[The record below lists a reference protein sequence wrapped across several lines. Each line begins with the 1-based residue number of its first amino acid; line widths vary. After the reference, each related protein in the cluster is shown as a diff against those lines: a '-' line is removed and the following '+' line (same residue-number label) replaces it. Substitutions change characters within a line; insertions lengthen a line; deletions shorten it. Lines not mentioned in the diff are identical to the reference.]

1 MEMQLKIQGFS
12 GEKKDWERWSIT
24 FLAKSRLRG
33 YRELLVGLEIAPTK
47 GVKGFDKFMQKN
59 DFAFAELLI
68 SNKNDVCLGLVDS
81 SRSELM
87 PEGDARLAW
96 TNLVQKFAPTTKSNL
111 IKTKREFVESRLED
125 ILIDPDVWIQGLE
138 TLRRRLEIL
147 GHKISEMDLI
157 IHIIHNLPSEYET
170 TIEFIEN
177 ELEMDTGSLDRVR
190 ERLRSKF
197 ERICKTFKE
206 NEKAL
211 VSFQKYIG
219 NQGSVVK
226 VFGYYFQ

>member
-33 YRELLVGLEIAPTK
+33 YRELLVGLEIVATK
-47 GVKGFDKFMQKN
+47 GYDKFMQKN

-68 SNKNDVCLGLVDS
+68 SNENDVCLGLVDS

-111 IKTKREFVESRLED
+111 IKTKREFVESRLEE
-125 ILIDPDVWIQGLE
+125 ISINPDVWIQGLE

-157 IHIIHNLPSEYET
+157 IHIIHNLPREYET

-177 ELEMDTGSLDRVR
+177 ELEMDTASLDRVR

-197 ERICKTFKE
+197 ERISKTFKE
-206 NEKAL
+206 NKKAL
-211 VSFQKYIG
+211 VSFQK
-219 NQGSVVK
+219 
-226 VFGYYFQ
+226 